1 MTSVDTIRKNLI
13 HRISAINNKDFL
25 LALDKLISSS
35 SVESSIYKLTK
46 EQELILALSEDD
58 ILNGRTIVQD
68 DLRSKTEEWLQKT
81 KA

>member
-35 SVESSIYKLTK
+35 SVESSTYKLTK

>member
-35 SVESSIYKLTK
+35 SVESSICKLTK